1 MARNSED
8 VSIAI
13 MGGTGTGKTSFTNL
27 IGGSAFI
34 VGNGL
39 ESCTKHIQTHKFPFE
54 GHNVT
59 LIDVPGF
66 DDTHESDADILK
78 MIADFLASE
87 YKSGRRLNGLIY
99 LHRISDVRMGG
110 ASKRNLVMFEK
121 LCGQDAFPNVAVV
134 TTRWD
139 QEEEAVGR
147 ARLEELKT
155 KPHLYKPILDGGG
168 AIFRHERTAESAA
181 SILSHLV
188 AKSPKTLLI
197 QHEMVEEHK
206 PLSETAA
213 GMELQQEIL
222 KQVER
227 HQAEMEELLDELKR
241 NRDTSELEDLEAE
254 CKALEAQAIRWQ
266 EEARKLSESAP
277 SPPTAIEQGSTEYP
291 PPLVQASFRTS
302 VTPDISVL
310 ASNRSD
316 SYIGKSGDYRVDKLD
331 RRDESY
337 DRLDPNWEGT
347 KAKIEVAVKYLLGM
361 IFTVRYTADAIKRG
375 VVAATGSHR

>member
-1 MARNSED
+1 
-8 VSIAI
+8 
-13 MGGTGTGKTSFTNL
+13 FTNL

-302 VTPDISVL
+302 VTPDSSVL

>member
-8 VSIAI
+8 VFIAI

-266 EEARKLSESAP
+266 EEARKLSESTP
-277 SPPTAIEQGSTEYP
+277 SPPTAVEQGSTESP
-291 PPLVQASFRTS
+291 PPLIQTSFRTT

-310 ASNRSD
+310 AANRND
-316 SYIGKSGDYRVDKLD
+316 SYIGRTGDYRVDERDD
-331 RRDESY
+331 RY
-337 DRLDPNWEGT
+337 DRLDPNLERT
-347 KAKIEVAVKYLLGM
+347 RAKVEVAVKYLLGM
-361 IFTVRYTADAIKRG
+361 ISTVLYTADAIKRG
-375 VVAATGSHR
+375 VVAATGHHR